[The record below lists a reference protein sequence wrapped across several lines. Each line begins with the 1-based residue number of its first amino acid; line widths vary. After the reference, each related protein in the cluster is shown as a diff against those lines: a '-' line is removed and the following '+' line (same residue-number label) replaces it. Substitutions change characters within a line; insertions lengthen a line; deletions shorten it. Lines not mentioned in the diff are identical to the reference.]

1 MFRRAGDRRR
11 VVGNGVPLDRVERV
25 GFRERGLHAGRERV
39 DVGGQN
45 AESGGEEEEEPKRD
59 VLSSRERFWHLGKE
73 VLKE

>member
-1 MFRRAGDRRR
+1 
-11 VVGNGVPLDRVERV
+11 
-25 GFRERGLHAGRERV
+25 LHAGRERV

-59 VLSSRERFWHLGKE
+59 VLSSREHFWHLGKE